1 MIDKYSRLINYARI
15 SVTDLCNLRCRYCM
29 PDGVVKKPHMSILSL
44 EELGFVSD
52 ALAELGVIKQR
63 VTGGEPLVRRNVISL
78 FKKIGANKNV
88 ETLGVTTN
96 GIRLSELSGE
106 LKNAGVTNV
115 NISIDTLDDKKFR
128 YITKIGELA
137 DVKRGIFA
145 ALEQGFDTVK
155 LNTVL
160 LKGIND
166 DEVIRLVDFAAE
178 LGVGIRFIELMPFCA
193 QHDFA
198 AQYYISSD
206 DIVKK
211 YNLNY
216 LSEKSVTKKVSVYAT
231 DKGNE
236 VGFISPVSNK
246 FCAECNRVRITADGK
261 LLNCLHES
269 VEYDLKPYLSDMEAL
284 KKYIVACV
292 ACKPKEHL
300 LADGKLQHREMD
312 NIGG

>member
-1 MIDKYSRLINYARI
+1 MRDKYSRLINYARL
-15 SVTDLCNLRCRYCM
+15 SVTDLCNMRCRYCM

-52 ALAELGVIKQR
+52 ALAELGVNKQR
-63 VTGGEPLVRRNVISL
+63 ITGGEPLVRRNVISL
-78 FKKIGANKNV
+78 FEKIGANKSV
-88 ETLGVTTN
+88 GTLGVTTN
-96 GIRLSELSGE
+96 GLRLSELSRE

-128 YITKIGELA
+128 YITKIGELT
-137 DVKRGIFA
+137 DVKKGIYA
-145 ALEQGFDTVK
+145 ALDQGFDTVK

-166 DEVIRLVDFAAE
+166 DEIMNLVDFAAE
-178 LGVGIRFIELMPFCA
+178 LNVGIRFIELMPFRA

-198 AQYYISSD
+198 DRYYISGA

-211 YNLNY
+211 YNLTC
-216 LSEKSVTKKVSVYAT
+216 LPEKSLTKKVSVYAT

-236 VGFISPVSNK
+236 AGFISPVSNK

-261 LLNCLHES
+261 LLNCLHEC
-269 VEYDLKPYLSDMEAL
+269 VEYDLKPYLNDKEAL
-284 KKYIVACV
+284 KKFIVECV
-292 ACKPKEHL
+292 GCKPKEHM
-300 LADGKLQHREMD
+300 LAYGKLQSREMD